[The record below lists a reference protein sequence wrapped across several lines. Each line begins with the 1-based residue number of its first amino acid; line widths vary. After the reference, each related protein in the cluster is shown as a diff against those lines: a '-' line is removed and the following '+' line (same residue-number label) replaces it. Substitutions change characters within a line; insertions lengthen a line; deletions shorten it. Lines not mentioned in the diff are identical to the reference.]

1 MDSNNGQLSKD
12 NSSQIPDETI
22 RRFLLGGLEAAE
34 QTTFERQLM
43 LDQALGARVRLAE
56 LELADDYAYK
66 RLSTSER
73 ELADKAFLLGAE
85 RARKVRVSLL
95 LQEKF

>member
-1 MDSNNGQLSKD
+1 MDGNNGQLSQD

-43 LDQALGARVRLAE
+43 LDQALGARA
-56 LELADDYAYK
+56 
-66 RLSTSER
+66 
-73 ELADKAFLLGAE
+73 
-85 RARKVRVSLL
+85 
-95 LQEKF
+95 